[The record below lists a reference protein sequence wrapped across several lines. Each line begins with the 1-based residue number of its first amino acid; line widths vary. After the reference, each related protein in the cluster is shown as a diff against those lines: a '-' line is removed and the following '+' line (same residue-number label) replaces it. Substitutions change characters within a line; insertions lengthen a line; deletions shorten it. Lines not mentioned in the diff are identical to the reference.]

1 METFPV
7 RNVAKRMKHPL
18 PAQPR
23 HIGVLRLSAL
33 GDVCNLVPTVRAL
46 QRQWPEAR
54 ITWIIG
60 KGEHSL
66 LAGLSGVEF
75 VVYDKATGLAG
86 MRRLWRE
93 LAETRFD
100 VLLHMQQAVRASV
113 LSLGLKAEVR
123 VGYDKARAKDAQHW
137 FTHRQLAPHPRAH
150 VLESFLDFARL
161 LGVEDLS
168 LEWNL
173 PVPASAYEE
182 ARALT
187 GEAGYILMSP
197 CANPR
202 LRNFRNW
209 SAEGY
214 AAVVEHAWYQH
225 GLKTVLTG
233 GGSTQEREMGER
245 IRELSRPEAL
255 IDVIGGTS
263 LKGLLAL
270 IDHARAVVAPDSGP
284 VHMANAMDTPVVG
297 LYATTNPDRAAP
309 YRWREFVVDRYPDA
323 VRAYLH
329 KSLEE
334 IPWGQRV
341 RHPEAMS
348 LIRAEEVIDRL
359 DAALAHADA
368 HKAVAREAAAHDE
381 REFPS
386 DET

>member
-1 METFPV
+1 
-7 RNVAKRMKHPL
+7 MKHPL

-66 LAGLSGVEF
+66 LAGLTGVEF
-75 VVYDKATGLAG
+75 VVYDKATGVAG

-93 LAETRFD
+93 LADTRFD
-100 VLLHMQQAVRASV
+100 VLLHMQQALRASV
-113 LSLGLKAEVR
+113 LSLGLKAGVR

-137 FTHRQLAPHPRAH
+137 FTHRRLAPHPRAH

-168 LEWNL
+168 LEWDL
-173 PVPASAYEE
+173 PVPAVAFDE
-182 ARALT
+182 ALALT
-187 GEAGYILMSP
+187 GDAAYLLMSP

-214 AAVVEHAWYQH
+214 AAVIEHAWVQH
-225 GLKTVLTG
+225 GLKAVLTG

-245 IRELSRPEAL
+245 IQALSRPEAV
-255 IDVIGGTS
+255 IDAIGGTS

-270 IDHARAVVAPDSGP
+270 IARARAVVAPDSGP
-284 VHMANAMDTPVVG
+284 VHMANALGVPVVG

-309 YRWREFVVDRYPDA
+309 YLWREFVVDRYPEA

-329 KSLEE
+329 KAPETL
-334 IPWGQRV
+334 PWGQRV
-341 RHPEAMS
+341 RHPDAMS
-348 LIRAEEVIDRL
+348 LIRAEDVIERL
-359 DAALAHADA
+359 DTLLADTTAHQDTESPAD
-368 HKAVAREAAAHDE
+368 EA
-381 REFPS
+381 
-386 DET
+386 

>member
-1 METFPV
+1 
-7 RNVAKRMKHPL
+7 MKHPL
-18 PAQPR
+18 PASPA

-46 QRQWPEAR
+46 QRQWPQAR

-75 VVYDKATGLAG
+75 VVYDKASGLSG
-86 MRRLWRE
+86 MRELWRQ
-93 LAETRFD
+93 LADTRFD
-100 VLLHMQQAVRASV
+100 VLLHMQQALRASV
-113 LSLGLKAEVR
+113 LSLGLKADLR

-168 LEWNL
+168 LVWDL
-173 PVPASAYEE
+173 PIPE
-182 ARALT
+182 AARDEAAALT
-187 GEAGYILMSP
+187 GGAPYVLMSP

-214 AAVVEHAWYQH
+214 ASVVEHAWVQH

-233 GGSTQEREMGER
+233 GGSTQEREMGSR
-245 IRELSRPEAL
+245 IQALSQPGAV
-255 IDVIGGTS
+255 IDAIGGSS

-270 IDHARAVVAPDSGP
+270 IDGAQAVVAPDSGP
-284 VHMANAMDTPVVG
+284 VHMANALDTPVVG

-309 YRWREFVVDRYPDA
+309 YCWREQVVNRYPDA
-323 VRAYLH
+323 VRHFLH
-329 KSLEE
+329 KEPEALS
-334 IPWGQRV
+334 WGQRV
-341 RHPEAMS
+341 RHPDAMS
-348 LIRAEEVIDRL
+348 LI
-359 DAALAHADA
+359 HADDVIRNLE
-368 HKAVAREAAAHDE
+368 AVLSIAASRQE
-381 REFPS
+381 REPS
-386 DET
+386 DEA

>member
-1 METFPV
+1 M
-7 RNVAKRMKHPL
+7 
-18 PAQPR
+18 
-23 HIGVLRLSAL
+23 LRLSAL

-60 KGEHSL
+60 KAEHSL

-93 LAETRFD
+93 LADVRFD
-100 VLLHMQQAVRASV
+100 VLLHMQQALRASV
-113 LSLGLKAEVR
+113 LSLGLKAKVR

-137 FTHRQLAPHPRAH
+137 FTQRQLAPHPRAH

-161 LGVEDLS
+161 LGVDDLS

-173 PVPASAYEE
+173 PVPEAACEE
-182 ARALT
+182 AAALT
-187 GEAGYILMSP
+187 GESAYLLMSP

-214 AAVVEHAWYQH
+214 AAVIEHAWAQY

-245 IRELSRPEAL
+245 IAAL
-255 IDVIGGTS
+255 TSPGTVIDAIGATS

-270 IDHARAVVAPDSGP
+270 IAGARSVIAPDSGP
-284 VHMANAMDTPVVG
+284 VHMANATGTPVVG

-309 YRWREFVVDRYPDA
+309 YLWRDYVVNRYPDA
-323 VRAYLH
+323 VRSYLH
-329 KSLEE
+329 QEPDA

-341 RHPEAMS
+341 RHADAMS
-348 LIRAEEVIDRL
+348 LIRIDDVVQRL
-359 DAALAHADA
+359 DALLARPDPR
-368 HKAVAREAAAHDE
+368 KEE
-381 REFPS
+381 EES
-386 DET
+386 DEA

>member
-1 METFPV
+1 M
-7 RNVAKRMKHPL
+7 
-18 PAQPR
+18 
-23 HIGVLRLSAL
+23 LRLSAL

-46 QRQWPEAR
+46 QRQWPDAR

-60 KGEHSL
+60 KAEHSL

-75 VVYDKATGLAG
+75 VVYDKASGLAG

-93 LAETRFD
+93 LADTRFD
-100 VLLHMQQAVRASV
+100 VLLHMQQALRASV
-113 LSLGLKAEVR
+113 LSLGLKTRVR

-137 FTHRQLAPHPRAH
+137 FTHRQLTPHPQAH

-173 PVPASAYEE
+173 PVPAE
-182 ARALT
+182 AFGEADSLT
-187 GEAGYILMSP
+187 GERPYVLMSP

-214 AAVVEHAWYQH
+214 AAVIEHAWAQY
-225 GLKTVLTG
+225 GLTSVLTG
-233 GGSTQEREMGER
+233 GGSTQEREMGES
-245 IRELSRPEAL
+245 IAALSRPEAV
-255 IDVIGGTS
+255 IDAIGTTS

-270 IDHARAVVAPDSGP
+270 IARARVVIAPDSGP
-284 VHMANAMDTPVVG
+284 VHMANALGTPTLG

-309 YRWREFVVDRYPDA
+309 YCWRDSVVNRYPDA

-329 KSLEE
+329 QAPDE
-334 IPWGQRV
+334 ISWGQRV
-341 RHPEAMS
+341 RHPDAMS
-348 LIRAEEVIDRL
+348 LIRIDDVVQRL
-359 DAALAHADA
+359 DALLALPHERKEEERPD
-368 HKAVAREAAAHDE
+368 EA
-381 REFPS
+381 
-386 DET
+386 

>member
-1 METFPV
+1 M
-7 RNVAKRMKHPL
+7 
-18 PAQPR
+18 
-23 HIGVLRLSAL
+23 LRLSAL

-75 VVYDKATGLAG
+75 VVYDKASGLAG

-93 LAETRFD
+93 LGDTRFD
-100 VLLHMQQAVRASV
+100 VLLHMQQALRASV
-113 LSLGLKAEVR
+113 LSLGLKADVR
-123 VGYDKARAKDAQHW
+123 VGYDKARAKDAQYW

-161 LGVEDLS
+161 LGVADLS

-173 PVPASAYEE
+173 PVPDGAYDE

-187 GEAGYILMSP
+187 GEAAYVLMSP

-214 AAVVEHAWYQH
+214 AAVSEHLWSRH

-245 IRELSRPEAL
+245 IHALGPREAV
-255 IDVIGGTS
+255 IDAIGGTS

-270 IDHARAVVAPDSGP
+270 VDRARAIVAPDSGP
-284 VHMANAMDTPVVG
+284 VHMANALNTPVVG

-309 YRWREFVVDRYPDA
+309 YCWRDFVVDRYPEA
-323 VRAYLH
+323 VRTFLH
-329 KSLEE
+329 KRLDE

-341 RHPEAMS
+341 RHPDAMS
-348 LIRAEEVIDRL
+348 LIRAEDVIDRL
-359 DAALAHADA
+359 EAVLAAGTQQ
-368 HKAVAREAAAHDE
+368 E
-381 REFPS
+381 RELPS

>member
-1 METFPV
+1 
-7 RNVAKRMKHPL
+7 MKHPL

-75 VVYDKATGLAG
+75 VVYDKASGVAG
-86 MRRLWRE
+86 MRQLWRE
-93 LAETRFD
+93 LADTRFD
-100 VLLHMQQAVRASV
+100 VLLHMQQALRASV
-113 LSLGLKAEVR
+113 LSLGLKADVR

-137 FTHRQLAPHPRAH
+137 FTHRRLAPHPRAH
-150 VLESFLDFARL
+150 VLESFMDFARL
-161 LGVEDLS
+161 LGVEEHP

-173 PVPASAYEE
+173 PVPATAFDE

-187 GEAGYILMSP
+187 GDAAYLLLSP

-214 AAVVEHAWYQH
+214 AAVIEHAWVKD
-225 GLKTVLTG
+225 GLKAVLTG

-245 IRELSRPEAL
+245 IRALSRPEAV
-255 IDVIGGTS
+255 IDAIGETS
-263 LKGLLAL
+263 LKALLAL
-270 IDHARAVVAPDSGP
+270 IAQARAVVAPDSGP
-284 VHMANAMDTPVVG
+284 VHMANALGTAVVG

-309 YRWREFVVDRYPDA
+309 YLWREFVVDRYPQA

-329 KSLEE
+329 KSPEE
-334 IPWGQRV
+334 VTWGQRV
-341 RHPEAMS
+341 RHPDAMS
-348 LIRAEEVIDRL
+348 LIRAEDVIERL
-359 DAALAHADA
+359 DAVLADTTAHPDTESPAD
-368 HKAVAREAAAHDE
+368 EA
-381 REFPS
+381 
-386 DET
+386 